1 MNTEARPAV
10 TLAPEQVRERL
21 EALAERTFKSAANN
35 AELQL
40 LVRATVKSGSTVF
53 HPEDVWQAVLNHHY
67 YGSDLTFD
75 EIMNNGEVADV
86 YLEYANDVRS
96 IFGNL
101 VALSNNQVI
110 DDSID
115 PYPGEEDS
123 DDAVVAVL
131 LQGGEQVNYV
141 CSMAGYGISDEA
153 VVKALGEDGYTAVVN
168 HFARHWLNN
177 PTDLGVGLVE
187 HGFGRE
193 VATLRSLSVAL
204 INAIEAHGT
213 AESDAE
219 KSAQLGTISLFFQ
232 LLKGVVIASA
242 KVPNS
247 PACMIDE
254 TDDILD
260 LVEKALYGAVT
271 TLQSDDGD
279 RPLFRYPV
287 DEDAIIARNTP
298 SVGLL
303 NSLQVRVAH
312 ERRMRRGVWAD

>member
-1 MNTEARPAV
+1 MNTEAQPAV

-168 HFARHWLNN
+168 HFAHHWLKN

-187 HGFGRE
+187 YGFGKDLP
-193 VATLRSLSVAL
+193 TLRSLSRAL
-204 INAIEAHGT
+204 LSAVEGYGDAKRSYDK
-213 AESDAE
+213 SD
-219 KSAQLGTISLFFQ
+219 QLSIIGLLLP
-232 LLKGVVIASA
+232 LLKGLVYATS

-247 PACMIDE
+247 AAIAIQAGEGD
-254 TDDILD
+254 
-260 LVEKALYGAVT
+260 VELIERALREGLAVAQQNSAE
-271 TLQSDDGD
+271 LPMFHAPSD
-279 RPLFRYPV
+279 V
-287 DEDAIIARNTP
+287 DAITALRTP
-298 SVGLL
+298 TEHLIETLRS
-303 NSLQVRVAH
+303 RVDN
-312 ERRMRRGVWAD
+312 EQRFRRSVWAD